1 MKLTVLVAL
10 VLETEEKEW
19 LTHLVTDL
27 LAFDLNS
34 PPPLGSKC
42 PCGAGLWGAGLLFSS
57 HPRIRLQDPGGKGG
71 RMGF

>member
-34 PPPLGSKC
+34 PPPT
-42 PCGAGLWGAGLLFSS
+42 
-57 HPRIRLQDPGGKGG
+57 GK
-71 RMGF
+71 